1 MMTTSKESIMS
12 EPRSSQSEQWM
23 QSWCRDHGLANIS
36 LSLRRRLQ
44 QAIDAYLQWMKD
56 QGYPDTTRDDHQ
68 RELQHLIA
76 FVQHGRLRWDQIFS
90 LEVLSAFKKQVGKSY
105 GRALRALSWYLF
117 IHQKI
122 KRPIEKHFVPLLPVY
137 EQYLAYRLKSGQVTE
152 STVKQMRRVLVAFCR
167 YLKNDNADLGTLKI
181 EQVDDF
187 LAQFLVGFAA
197 ATGRL
202 YRGYLK
208 GFLRYL
214 YHHQNGRDLAPL
226 VVGTRVY
233 AQSKPPKFLRPAEVK
248 KLFDTL
254 SLSSA
259 TTIRT
264 YAMVHLAYFLG
275 LRPVE
280 IHSIGLDDISFTR
293 AELTIKRRKNDNP
306 IVLPIPPAVV
316 KAVSAYMIGAR
327 PKSKCRRLFLSHQ
340 SPHGPLCAGAVANCM
355 TAAIR
360 AAGIKGTAYWL
371 RHTYAQNLLESGAT
385 IFEIMQM
392 LGHDKIESTKVYLHV
407 HIKLMRKVL
416 FDE

>member
-1 MMTTSKESIMS
+1 MS
-12 EPRSSQSEQWM
+12 ETDSSQSEQWL
-23 QSWCRDHGLANIS
+23 QAWCSDHGLPNIS
-36 LSLRRRLQ
+36 LSLRHRLRQ
-44 QAIDAYLQWMKD
+44 LIDAYLQWMKD
-56 QGYPDTTRDDHQ
+56 QGHSDSNRNDHQ
-68 RELQHLIA
+68 RELEHFIA
-76 FVQHGRLRWDQIFS
+76 FVQHGRLRWDQVFS
-90 LEVLSAFKKQVGKSY
+90 LDVLSAFQKQVGKSY

-122 KRPIEKHFVPLLPVY
+122 KRPIEKHFVPLPSVY
-137 EQYLAYRLKSGQVTE
+137 EQYLAYRLKSGQVNE
-152 STVKQMRRVLVAFCR
+152 RTVKQMRRVLVAFNR
-167 YLKNDNADLGTLKI
+167 YLKNGDIDLGTLKI

-187 LAQFLVGFAA
+187 LAQFLVGFAP
-197 ATGRL
+197 TSCRL

-214 YHHQNGRDLAPL
+214 YHQKNTIKRDLAPL
-226 VVGTRVY
+226 VVSRRLY

-248 KLFDTL
+248 KLFAGL

-259 TTIRT
+259 TAIRT
-264 YAMVHLAYFLG
+264 HAMVHLAYFLG

-280 IHSIGLDDISFTR
+280 IHRISLDDICFTK
-293 AELTIKRRKNDNP
+293 AELIIRRRKNDNP
-306 IVLPIPPAVV
+306 IVLPIPPAVL
-316 KAVSAYMIGAR
+316 KALSAYLIGAR
-327 PKSKCRRLFLSHQ
+327 PKSKSRTLFLSHQ
-340 SPHGPLCAGAVANCM
+340 SPHGPLCAGAVAYYM

-360 AAGIKGTAYWL
+360 QAGINGTAYWL

-407 HIKLMRKVL
+407 HLKLMRKVL

>member
-1 MMTTSKESIMS
+1 
-12 EPRSSQSEQWM
+12 
-23 QSWCRDHGLANIS
+23 
-36 LSLRRRLQ
+36 
-44 QAIDAYLQWMKD
+44 
-56 QGYPDTTRDDHQ
+56 
-68 RELQHLIA
+68 
-76 FVQHGRLRWDQIFS
+76 
-90 LEVLSAFKKQVGKSY
+90 
-105 GRALRALSWYLF
+105 LF

-122 KRPIEKHFVPLLPVY
+122 KRPIEKHFVPLPAVY

-152 STVKQMRRVLVAFCR
+152 STVKQMRRVLVAFYR
-167 YLKNDNADLGTLKI
+167 YLKTADIDLGILKI

-187 LAQFLVGFAA
+187 LAQFLVGFAP
-197 ATGRL
+197 ATCRL

-214 YHHQNGRDLAPL
+214 YQHKNGRDLAPL
-226 VVGTRVY
+226 VVGKRVY

-248 KLFDTL
+248 NLFDTL

-280 IHSIGLDDISFTR
+280 IHSIGLDDICFTR
-293 AELTIKRRKNDNP
+293 AELTVRRRKNDNP
-306 IVLPIPPAVV
+306 IVLPIPPAVL
-316 KAVSAYMIGAR
+316 KAISAYMIGAR
-327 PKSKCRRLFLSHQ
+327 PQSKCRTLFLSHQ
-340 SPHGPLCAGAVANCM
+340 SPHGPLCAGAVAYYM

-360 AAGIKGTAYWL
+360 QAGINGTAYWL

>member
-1 MMTTSKESIMS
+1 MS
-12 EPRSSQSEQWM
+12 ETDSSQSEQWL
-23 QSWCRDHGLANIS
+23 QSWCRDHGLPNIS
-36 LSLRRRLQ
+36 LSLRHRLRQ
-44 QAIDAYLQWMKD
+44 LIDAYLQWMKD
-56 QGYPDTTRDDHQ
+56 QGHSDSTRNDHQ
-68 RELQHLIA
+68 RELEHFIA

-90 LEVLSAFKKQVGKSY
+90 LDVLSAFKKQVGKSY

-122 KRPIEKHFVPLLPVY
+122 KRPIEKHFVPLPSVY
-137 EQYLAYRLKSGQVTE
+137 EQYLAYRLKSGQVSE
-152 STVKQMRRVLVAFCR
+152 HTVKLMRRVLVAFYR
-167 YLKNDNADLGTLKI
+167 HLKNGDIDLGTLKI

-187 LAQFLVGFAA
+187 LAQFLVDFAP
-197 ATGRL
+197 ATCRL

-214 YHHQNGRDLAPL
+214 YQHQNGRNLAPL
-226 VVGTRVY
+226 VVGRRLY

-248 KLFDTL
+248 KLFAAL

-259 TTIRT
+259 TAIRT
-264 YAMVHLAYFLG
+264 HAMVHLAYFLG

-280 IHSIGLDDISFTR
+280 IHSIRLDDICFTK
-293 AELTIKRRKNDNP
+293 AELIIRRRKNDNP
-306 IVLPIPPAVV
+306 IVLPIPPAVL

-327 PKSKCRRLFLSHQ
+327 PNSKCRTLFLSHQ
-340 SPHGPLCAGAVANCM
+340 SPHGPLCAGAVAYYM

-360 AAGIKGTAYWL
+360 QAGINGTAYWL

>member
-1 MMTTSKESIMS
+1 MS
-12 EPRSSQSEQWM
+12 ETRSSKSEQWL
-23 QSWCRDHGLANIS
+23 QSWCSDHGLPNIS
-36 LSLRRRLQ
+36 LPLRHRLQ
-44 QAIDAYLQWMKD
+44 QVIDAYLRWMKD
-56 QGYPDTTRDDHQ
+56 QGHSDSTCNDHQ
-68 RELQHLIA
+68 RELEHFIA

-90 LEVLSAFKKQVGKSY
+90 LDVFSAFQKQVGKSY

-122 KRPIEKHFVPLLPVY
+122 KRPIEKHFVPLPEVY
-137 EQYLAYRLKSGQVTE
+137 EQYLAYRQKSGQVAE
-152 STVKQMRRVLVAFCR
+152 RTVKQMRRVLVAFYR
-167 YLKNDNADLGTLKI
+167 YLKNADIDLDTLKI
-181 EQVDDF
+181 DQVDDF
-187 LAQFLVGFAA
+187 LAQFLVGFAPA
-197 ATGRL
+197 SCRL

-214 YHHQNGRDLAPL
+214 YHQKNTINRDLAPL
-226 VVGTRVY
+226 VVSRRLY
-233 AQSKPPKFLRPAEVK
+233 AQNKPPKFLRPAEVQR
-248 KLFDTL
+248 LFAGL
-254 SLSSA
+254 SLSSPTA
-259 TTIRT
+259 IRT
-264 YAMVHLAYFLG
+264 HAMVHLAYFLG

-280 IHSIGLDDISFTR
+280 IHRIGLDDICFTK
-293 AELTIKRRKNDNP
+293 AELTIRRRKNDNP

-327 PKSKCRRLFLSHQ
+327 PNSKCRTLFLSHQ
-340 SPHGPLCAGAVANCM
+340 SPHGSLCTGAVAYYM

-360 AAGIKGTAYWL
+360 QAGINGTAYWL

>member
-1 MMTTSKESIMS
+1 MS
-12 EPRSSQSEQWM
+12 DTPPCQPEQWL
-23 QSWCRDHGLANIS
+23 QSWCSDHGLPNIS
-36 LSLRRRLQ
+36 LSLRCRLQ
-44 QAIDAYLQWMKD
+44 QAIEAYLQWMKD
-56 QGYPDTTRDDHQ
+56 LGHPDSTRNDHQ
-68 RELQHLIA
+68 RELEHLIA
-76 FVQHGRLRWDQIFS
+76 LVQHGRLRWDQIFS
-90 LEVLSAFKKQVGKSY
+90 LDVLNAFQKQVGKSY

-122 KRPIEKHFVPLLPVY
+122 KRPIEKHFVPLPAVY

-152 STVKQMRRVLVAFCR
+152 STVKQMRRVLVAFYR
-167 YLKNDNADLGTLKI
+167 YLKNDDIDLGTLKI

-187 LAQFLVGFAA
+187 LAQFLVGFAP
-197 ATGRL
+197 ATCRL

-214 YHHQNGRDLAPL
+214 YHHKNGRDLAPL
-226 VVGTRVY
+226 VVGRRLYTRD
-233 AQSKPPKFLRPAEVK
+233 KPPKFLRPAEVK

-254 SLSSA
+254 SLSSPTA
-259 TTIRT
+259 IRT
-264 YAMVHLAYFLG
+264 HAMVHLAYFLG

-280 IHSIGLDDISFTR
+280 IHSISLDDICFTK
-293 AELTIKRRKNDNP
+293 AELTIRRRKNDNP
-306 IVLPIPPAVV
+306 IVLPIPPAAL
-316 KAVSAYMIGAR
+316 KAISAYMIGAR
-327 PKSKCRRLFLSHQ
+327 PKSKSRTLFLSHQ
-340 SPHGPLCAGAVANCM
+340 SPHGPLCAGAVANYM

-360 AAGIKGTAYWL
+360 NAGINGTAYWL
-371 RHTYAQNLLESGAT
+371 RHTYAQNLLESGAS

>member
-1 MMTTSKESIMS
+1 MS
-12 EPRSSQSEQWM
+12 ETRSSKSEQWL
-23 QSWCRDHGLANIS
+23 QSWCSDHDLPNIS

-56 QGYPDTTRDDHQ
+56 QGHPDTTRDDHQ

-76 FVQHGRLRWDQIFS
+76 FVQHGRLSWDQIFC
-90 LEVLSAFKKQVGKSY
+90 LDVLGAFKKQVGKSY

-122 KRPIEKHFVPLLPVY
+122 KRPIEKHVVPLPQVY

-152 STVKQMRRVLVAFCR
+152 STVKQMRRMLVAFCQ
-167 YLKNDNADLGTLKI
+167 YLKNDDIDPGTLKI
-181 EQVDDF
+181 DQVDDF
-187 LAQFLVGFAA
+187 LAQFLVGFAP
-197 ATGRL
+197 ATCRL

-214 YHHQNGRDLAPL
+214 YHHKNGRNLAPL
-226 VVGTRVY
+226 VVGRRVY
-233 AQSKPPKFLRPAEVK
+233 ARSKPPKFLRPAEVE
-248 KLFDTL
+248 KLFAGL
-254 SLSSA
+254 SLSSPTA
-259 TTIRT
+259 IRT
-264 YAMVHLAYFLG
+264 HAMVHLAYFLG

-280 IHSIGLDDISFTR
+280 IHSISLDDISFTR
-293 AELTIKRRKNDNP
+293 AELTVRRRKNDNP
-306 IVLPIPPAVV
+306 IVLPIPPAVL

-327 PKSKCRRLFLSHQ
+327 PKSQHRALFLSHQ
-340 SPHGPLCAGAVANCM
+340 SPHGPLCAGAVAYYM

-360 AAGIKGTAYWL
+360 AAGINGTAYWL
-371 RHTYAQNLLESGAT
+371 RHTYAQNLLESGAS
-385 IFEIMQM
+385 IYQIKEM
-392 LGHDKIESTKVYLHV
+392 LGHDKIESTRVYLHV

>member
-1 MMTTSKESIMS
+1 MS
-12 EPRSSQSEQWM
+12 ETRSSKSEQWL
-23 QSWCRDHGLANIS
+23 QSWCSDHGLPNIS
-36 LSLRRRLQ
+36 LPLRHRLQ
-44 QAIDAYLQWMKD
+44 QVIDAYLRWMKD
-56 QGYPDTTRDDHQ
+56 QGHSDSTRNDHQ
-68 RELQHLIA
+68 RELEHFIA

-90 LEVLSAFKKQVGKSY
+90 PDVLSAFKKQVGTSY

-117 IHQKI
+117 IDQKI
-122 KRPIEKHFVPLLPVY
+122 KRPIEKHFVPLPPVY
-137 EQYLAYRLKSGQVTE
+137 EQYLAYRQKSGQVTE
-152 STVKQMRRVLVAFCR
+152 RTVKQIRRVLVAFHR
-167 YLKNDNADLGTLKI
+167 YLKNADIDLGTLKI
-181 EQVDDF
+181 DQVDDF
-187 LAQFLVGFAA
+187 LAQFLVGFAPA
-197 ATGRL
+197 SCRL

-214 YHHQNGRDLAPL
+214 YHQKNTINRDLAPL
-226 VVGTRVY
+226 VVSRRLY
-233 AQSKPPKFLRPAEVK
+233 AQNKPPKFLRPNEVQ
-248 KLFDTL
+248 KLFAGL

-259 TTIRT
+259 TAIRT
-264 YAMVHLAYFLG
+264 HAMVHLAYFLG

-280 IHSIGLDDISFTR
+280 IHRIGLDDICFTK
-293 AELTIKRRKNDNP
+293 AELTIRRRKNDNP
-306 IVLPIPPAVV
+306 IVLPIPPAVL

-327 PKSKCRRLFLSHQ
+327 PNSKCRTLFLSHQ
-340 SPHGPLCAGAVANCM
+340 SPHGPLCTGAVAYYI

-360 AAGIKGTAYWL
+360 QAGINGTAYWL